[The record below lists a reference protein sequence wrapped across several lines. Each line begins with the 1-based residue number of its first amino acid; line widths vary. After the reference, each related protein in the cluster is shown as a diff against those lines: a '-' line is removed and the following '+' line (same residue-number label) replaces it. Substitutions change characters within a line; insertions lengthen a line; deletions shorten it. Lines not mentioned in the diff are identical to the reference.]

1 MIISRTPF
9 RISFFGGGTDYPVW
23 YNENDGAVINATINK
38 YCFITARYLP
48 PFFKYKHRIR
58 YYLSEETST
67 LDEIKHPSVRECAK
81 YLKIDKGIEIVHNA
95 DLPAQS
101 GLGSS
106 STFTVGLLNALHTMQ
121 NYMPTKRELAL
132 EAIHVEQ
139 DLIGES
145 VGSQDQTAAAFGG
158 LNKISFN
165 GTKNIDVEP
174 IIISNERLTE
184 LQDNLMLFFTG
195 FARTASEVAKKQ
207 IEVIPQ
213 KEKELNTMMELCDEG
228 LKRLTDPKQS
238 LDEFGKLLNDQWKT
252 KRSLTNKIS
261 NKDID
266 SIYAAG
272 MEAGALG
279 GKLLGAG
286 GGGFM
291 LFYVPKEKQKD
302 VKDALKS
309 KLHVPFRFEFTGS
322 KIIYYLNFARN
333 STS

>member
-1 MIISRTPF
+1 VIISRTPF

-23 YNENDGAVINATINK
+23 YEEHGGRVISATINK

-58 YYLSEETST
+58 YYKHEETET
-67 LDEIKHPSVRECAK
+67 LDQINHPSVRECAK
-81 YLKIDKGIEIVHNA
+81 YLNFEKGLEVVHNA

-106 STFTVGLLNALHTMQ
+106 STFTVGLLNALHALQ

-132 EAIHVEQ
+132 EAINIEQ
-139 DLIGES
+139 NLIGEF

-165 GTKNIDVEP
+165 GVKDIDVEP
-174 IIISNERLTE
+174 IIIKDDRRAM

-195 FARTASEVAKKQ
+195 FARTASEIAKKQ
-207 IEVIPQ
+207 IETTPE
-213 KEKELNTMMELCDEG
+213 KEKELYLMKDICTEG
-228 LKRLTDPKQS
+228 LKRLTDSKQS
-238 LDEFGKLLNDQWKT
+238 LVRFGELLNEQWEV
-252 KRSLTNKIS
+252 KRSLTDKIS
-261 NKDID
+261 NKAID
-266 SIYAAG
+266 ELYSAG
-272 MEAGALG
+272 ITAGAIG

-291 LFYVPKEKQKD
+291 LFYVPEEKQER
-302 VKDALKS
+302 VKEALRS
-309 KLHVPFRFEFTGS
+309 ILYVPFRFETTGT
-322 KIIYYLNFARN
+322 KIIYYSHDN
-333 STS
+333 

>member
-9 RISFFGGGTDYPVW
+9 RVSFFGGGTDYPVW
-23 YNENDGAVINATINK
+23 YNENGGAVINATINK

-58 YYLSEETST
+58 YYRHEETST

-101 GLGSS
+101 GLASS
-106 STFTVGLLNALHTMQ
+106 SSFTVGLLNALHALQ

-145 VGSQDQTAAAFGG
+145 VGSQDQTAATFGG

-165 GTKNIDVEP
+165 GGKDIDVDP
-174 IIISNERLTE
+174 VIISNDRLSE
-184 LQDNLMLFFTG
+184 LQDSLMLFFTG
-195 FARTASEVAKKQ
+195 FARNASEVAKKQ
-207 IEVIPQ
+207 IEVTSQ
-213 KEKELNTMMELCDEG
+213 KEKELNAMMHICNEALE
-228 LKRLTDPKQS
+228 RLTNNNGS
-238 LDEFGKLLNDQWKT
+238 LDEFGELLNEQWKI
-252 KRSLTNKIS
+252 KRSLTDNIS

-266 SIYAAG
+266 SIYASG
-272 MEAGALG
+272 IEAGALG

-291 LFYVPKEKQKD
+291 LFYVPKDKQNA
-302 VKDALKS
+302 VKEILKT
-309 KLHVPFRFEFTGS
+309 KLFVPFRFEFTGS
-322 KIIYYLNFARN
+322 KIVYY
-333 STS
+333 SHQDS